1 MDYKQQSLKAFFAC
15 IIIWTFLING
25 LPTKAQ
31 DIPPSDELSL
41 GSSIFVS
48 RKTTPKRFVSRGTPK
63 VVKREKTQRVATVKK
78 IAKQYNTLAKV
89 TTRRSRI
96 KTVAPENVPQDMSRI
111 SPTEASAILTG
122 LGLYRF
128 NRDEIDLSIEAY
140 RNAIKLDAKNQN
152 AKLGLS
158 DSLTNKAADFLAADK
173 LLEAEELFKE
183 AIDLNSQNSAAY
195 AGLGEYFNA
204 IGDDT
209 ESKANAIKN
218 YEKALL
224 IDKDLTEIY
233 APFGI
238 FYYRAGDLA
247 KADNY
252 LTKAVE
258 INPADA
264 ETQYY
269 LGLIRN
275 QQNRSQDAEMAF
287 TQAIKLYEKS
297 PDAGK
302 FSQQIAEAHF
312 YRGIIYGKLDRTD
325 DAFTE
330 YKEATK
336 LNPKYVEALFEMGT
350 INYNRANYAEA
361 VNNYKEVTRLKND
374 NWEGYANLG
383 DSYRK
388 LGKYGEAEGVYRI
401 AAQFI
406 KNDAE
411 LYSSYGFV
419 LGAQSKWDGAITTLN
434 FAVSQI
440 PNVLDYTNLGW
451 AYYNSAQPDL
461 KANRQAEA
469 VAKLKLGRDALQKA
483 VALKPDF
490 APPYLN
496 LGITLTDLGEY
507 QASVEAL
514 KRGIELRKNWVY
526 AINEL
531 GFAYRKLNDFDN
543 AAKQFQKTVE
553 IDKNYASGYYNLGE
567 AEVMRGNIKAAQSA
581 HDKLK
586 NLNPL
591 RANILRIM
599 ILKASGK
606 VKSKK

>member
-25 LPTKAQ
+25 IPTKAQ

-41 GSSIFVS
+41 GSSIFLS
-48 RKTTPKRFVSRGTPK
+48 RKTTTKRFVSRGTPK

-96 KTVAPENVPQDMSRI
+96 KTVAPENVPTDMSRI
-111 SPTEASAILTG
+111 SPTEASVILTG
-122 LGLYRF
+122 LGLYRY
-128 NRDEIDLSIEAY
+128 NRDEMDLSIVAY

-158 DSLTNKAADFLAADK
+158 DSLTGKAAEFLEADK
-173 LLEAEELFKE
+173 LLDAEELLKE
-183 AIDLNSQNSAAY
+183 AIALNSQNSAAF
-195 AGLGEYFNA
+195 AGLGEYYDA
-204 IGDDT
+204 IGDDN

-218 YEKALL
+218 FEKALL

-233 APFGI
+233 APLGI
-238 FYYRAGDLA
+238 FYYKLGDIV
-247 KADNY
+247 KADGY

-258 INPADA
+258 TNPADA

-269 LGLIRN
+269 LGLVRYKQTRFN
-275 QQNRSQDAEMAF
+275 DAETAF
-287 TQAIKLYEKS
+287 RQAIKLYENS
-297 PDAGK
+297 PDVGK
-302 FSQQIAEAHF
+302 LSQNIADAHF
-312 YRGIIYGKLDRTD
+312 YLGEIYDILNRTD

-330 YKEATK
+330 YEEATK
-336 LNPKYVEALFEMGT
+336 LNPKYVEALFEMGV
-350 INYNRANYAEA
+350 INYNRGNYAEA
-361 VNNYKEVTRLKND
+361 VNNYKKVTQLKND
-374 NWEGYANLG
+374 NWEGYSNLG
-383 DSYRK
+383 DAYRK
-388 LGKYGEAEGVYRI
+388 LGKYGDAEGVYRI
-401 AAQFI
+401 ATQFI

-434 FAVSQI
+434 SAISKS

-451 AYYNSAQPDL
+451 AYYNSAQADL
-461 KANRQAEA
+461 KANRQTEA
-469 VAKLKLGRDALQKA
+469 TAKLKLGRDALQKA

-514 KRGIELRKNWVY
+514 KRGTELRKNWID
-526 AINEL
+526 AHNEL
-531 GFAYRKLNDFDN
+531 GIAYRKLNDFEN

-553 IDKNYASGYYNLGE
+553 IDDKYASGYFNLGE
-567 AEVMRGNIKAAQSA
+567 AEVMRGNIKAAQNA

-586 NLNPL
+586 KLNLL
-591 RANILRIM
+591 YANNLRIM
-599 ILKASGK
+599 ILKAG
-606 VKSKK
+606 SKNKK